1 MWEKNWSKLCLWASR
16 RYDKQKNVKI
26 LVPCA
31 LIRMRQLWA
40 NFLWTNSMPKN
51 DLRVWHH
58 LVLFENL
65 FLKKKVP
72 QGTWGKRSVF
82 MKSYG
87 PCFLFS
93 TRIFDLAGIYNEFQW
108 YRYLI
113 FSKMTLWS
121 LKVAQNAQFSR
132 KYMALVFCFWREF
145 STSRASIMN
154 FIDISFS

>member
-1 MWEKNWSKLCLWASR
+1 MGEKIFKSKKNNMWEKNWSKLCLWASR

-72 QGTWGKRSVF
+72 QGIWGIIQMDFYSKFSWWQLTASKTEV
-82 MKSYG
+82 
-87 PCFLFS
+87 FLFTKVEKS
-93 TRIFDLAGIYNEFQW
+93 KQCLKNGGGLHRSLILAIVH
-108 YRYLI
+108 
-113 FSKMTLWS
+113 S
-121 LKVAQNAQFSR
+121 
-132 KYMALVFCFWREF
+132 
-145 STSRASIMN
+145 
-154 FIDISFS
+154 